1 MRESLTQGA
10 RQAWQT
16 AILAATLAVSST
28 GGAAAQTAPRL
39 LVMPFENTTRDAR
52 IFWLGEAAAV
62 LLSDDLNALGIP
74 AITREERRAAFERL
88 QVPPAAV
95 LTDATI
101 IRIGELVGASRVI
114 VGSLQ
119 LEDETLVMTARS
131 FSLDAGRIQSHVS
144 ERGPASELFAICDRL
159 ARGLAPSPQ
168 GPSVPMPRKDPPLS
182 AFENYIKGL
191 LAVTPSTAI
200 NYLNTALQIDPTMD
214 RVRLALW
221 DAYETQGA
229 HDRALAAV
237 TPVPSGS
244 AWFRQARF
252 RAGVSQLH
260 MNRLDDAFT
269 TFKYL
274 ADDRATARVLN
285 NLGVVQ
291 IRRGSTRPGDDPSY
305 YFKRAAEADRIDP
318 DYFFNLGYAYW
329 VAHDSQS
336 AIQWLREALRRDPAD
351 GEAHFVLGAALAAA
365 GNAAEAGREKELARR
380 LSSTY
385 AEWEKR
391 PAAESVP
398 RGLERLKSDVELPR
412 ARRGDDALASTGQR
426 DQRGLAQFHV
436 DRGRRLYAEERD
448 REALAELNR
457 ALFLSPYL
465 AEAQLLAARIHLR
478 AGRVHD
484 AIDALK
490 ISIWSLATAEAHAVL
505 AEAYLAL
512 KDESQARV
520 EAQRALSLD
529 PALESAKR
537 TLETIGR

>member
-1 MRESLTQGA
+1 MRGSLTHGT
-10 RQAWQT
+10 RRAWKT
-16 AILAATLAVSST
+16 ALLTVALAVLSASRM
-28 GGAAAQTAPRL
+28 GAQSGSRL
-39 LVMPFENTTRDAR
+39 LVMPFENTTGDAR

-62 LLSDDLNALGIP
+62 LLSDDLNALGVP

-101 IRIGELVGASRVI
+101 IRIGELVGASQVI

-119 LEDETLVMTARS
+119 LEGETLVMTAKS
-131 FSLDAGRIQSHVS
+131 FSLDAGRIQNHIS
-144 ERGPASELFAICDRL
+144 ERGPASGLFAISDRL
-159 ARGLAPSPQ
+159 ARGLAPSPP
-168 GPSVPMPRKDPPLS
+168 GPALPARRNDPPLS
-182 AFENYIKGL
+182 AFEHYIKGL
-191 LAVTPSTAI
+191 LAVTPSTAV
-200 NYLNTALQIDPTMD
+200 NYLNAALQIDPTMD

-221 DAYETQGA
+221 DAHESQDA

-237 TPVPSGS
+237 APVPSGTP
-244 AWFRQARF
+244 WFRPARF

-260 MNRLDDAFT
+260 LNRLDDAFT
-269 TFKYL
+269 TFRHL
-274 ADDRATARVLN
+274 ADDRPTARVLN

-291 IRRGSTRPGDDPSY
+291 MRRGRARQEDDPSS
-305 YFKRAAEADRIDP
+305 YFKSAAEADPTDP
-318 DYFFNLGYAYW
+318 DYFFNLGYGYW
-329 VAHDSQS
+329 LAHDSQS

-351 GEAHFVLGAALAAA
+351 GEAHFVLGAALAAV
-365 GNAAEAGREKELARR
+365 GNAAEASREKELARR

-391 PAAESVP
+391 PAAEAVP
-398 RGLERLKSDVELPR
+398 RGLERLKSAVELPR
-412 ARRGDDALASTGQR
+412 ARGDDTLASSGQR

-478 AGRVHD
+478 AGRVRD

-490 ISIWSLATAEAHAVL
+490 ISIWSATTAEAHAVL

-537 TLETIGR
+537 TLQTIGK